1 MMKLISF
8 EGSDY
13 SGKTTTAKLLAEK
26 LSKNNSKIVYN
37 SGSIYSG
44 EELAMYKEISLYID
58 DSQREAF
65 YTSAFFLDKK
75 RLDKSDDRIIL
86 QDRYWMS
93 VVAYGRFLN
102 KEKSLHQHVDLSKWM
117 IKPDAIIYLQCSAE
131 EKIRRSNLRNSKS
144 VLDRYLL
151 KNPEE
156 INKLEYEIK
165 RTLKSFD
172 KIFSLDTTG
181 ISISDVTEKVENYL
195 LGENLL

>member
-1 MMKLISF
+1 
-8 EGSDY
+8 
-13 SGKTTTAKLLAEK
+13 
-26 LSKNNSKIVYN
+26 
-37 SGSIYSG
+37 
-44 EELAMYKEISLYID
+44 
-58 DSQREAF
+58 
-65 YTSAFFLDKK
+65 
-75 RLDKSDDRIIL
+75 
-86 QDRYWMS
+86 MS

>member
-13 SGKTTTAKLLAEK
+13 SGKTTTAKLLAGK
-26 LSKNNSKIVYN
+26 LSKNNSKIIYN

-75 RLDKSDDRIIL
+75 RLDKSDNRIIL

>member
-1 MMKLISF
+1 
-8 EGSDY
+8 
-13 SGKTTTAKLLAEK
+13 
-26 LSKNNSKIVYN
+26 
-37 SGSIYSG
+37 
-44 EELAMYKEISLYID
+44 
-58 DSQREAF
+58 
-65 YTSAFFLDKK
+65 
-75 RLDKSDDRIIL
+75 
-86 QDRYWMS
+86 
-93 VVAYGRFLN
+93 
-102 KEKSLHQHVDLSKWM
+102 
-117 IKPDAIIYLQCSAE
+117 
-131 EKIRRSNLRNSKS
+131 KS